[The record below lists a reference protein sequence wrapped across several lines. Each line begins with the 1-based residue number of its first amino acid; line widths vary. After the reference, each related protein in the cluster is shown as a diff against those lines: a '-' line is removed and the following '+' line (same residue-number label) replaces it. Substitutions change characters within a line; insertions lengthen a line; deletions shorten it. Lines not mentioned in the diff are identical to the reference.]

1 MIQWIKLV
9 LPIYFTIHFSK
20 MLSYQKKKK
29 IILKRDRYIIKKNQ
43 IRDPL
48 EIIPIFLFK

>member
-1 MIQWIKLV
+1 
-9 LPIYFTIHFSK
+9 
-20 MLSYQKKKK
+20 MLSYQKKK

-48 EIIPIFLFK
+48 EIIPIFLFWIKIIFYSDFKIFEFFK